1 MALTLKTGKL
11 SEGMALCTRCEFPP
25 VGAKSGLC
33 PVCTKKHEAAEAA
46 RPVGKRSAAGRGA
59 SVSSVP
65 VGNHG
70 DNLQPTT
77 SYGPGYCCTFC
88 DWVGFSVDL
97 VEDCTGSDSVLCPE
111 CFSNVELI
119 EVEQA

>member
-11 SEGMALCTRCEFPP
+11 SEGM
-25 VGAKSGLC
+25 SYGL
-33 PVCTKKHEAAEAA
+33 TLADAEAA

-59 SVSSVP
+59 SESKVP

-77 SYGPGYCCTFC
+77 APRFVVQIDTLFGVRP
-88 DWVGFSVDL
+88 W
-97 VEDCTGSDSVLCPE
+97 EDNSDPQGLATALQEAFETRLAGWRVRVLP
-111 CFSNVELI
+111 
-119 EVEQA
+119 A